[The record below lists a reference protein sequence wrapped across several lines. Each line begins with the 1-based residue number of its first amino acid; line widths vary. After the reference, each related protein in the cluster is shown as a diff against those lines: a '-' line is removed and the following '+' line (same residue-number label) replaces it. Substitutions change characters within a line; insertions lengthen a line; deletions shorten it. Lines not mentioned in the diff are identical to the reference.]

1 MIAVGS
7 EAPDFKLVSQFDSEY
22 SLSEFKGKKNV
33 MLVFYPFDWSATW
46 SREIPKIESMINRF
60 KEADTQVLGVS
71 IDSKHS
77 HKKWAESFGGVSF
90 PLLQDFH
97 PKGAMA
103 TSYGTYLE
111 NKGFA
116 ARSTVIVDKQGSV
129 RYSVMADGERIIG
142 ELLAECKKVN
152 SWATENLF

>member
-1 MIAVGS
+1 MI
-7 EAPDFKLVSQFDSEY
+7 D
-22 SLSEFKGKKNV
+22 
-33 MLVFYPFDWSATW
+33 
-46 SREIPKIESMINRF
+46 RF

-77 HKKWAESFGGVSF
+77 HKYWAESLGGVSY

-97 PKGAMA
+97 PKGAMS
-103 TSYGTYLE
+103 TSYGAYLE

-152 SWATENLF
+152 S

>member
-1 MIAVGS
+1 MIS
-7 EAPDFKLVSQFDSEY
+7 
-22 SLSEFKGKKNV
+22 
-33 MLVFYPFDWSATW
+33 
-46 SREIPKIESMINRF
+46 RF
-60 KEADTQVLGVS
+60 KVVDTQVLGVS

-77 HKKWAESFGGVSF
+77 HKKWAESLGGLSF

-116 ARSTVIVDKQGSV
+116 ARSTVIVDKQGLV

-142 ELLAECKKVN
+142 ELLAECRKVN
-152 SWATENLF
+152 S